1 MAKLGLEPYHF
12 GIEKTKGAALV
23 TPSPDVNASV
33 ESGMRTG
40 MKTGMKTSMKTT
52 DAILSMIKQEP
63 SVSID
68 MLSQATGKARS
79 SIQEAIARL
88 KTAGVIRRVGPDKGG
103 HWEVVEQS
111 SSNGGN
117 DIGS

>member
-1 MAKLGLEPYHF
+1 
-12 GIEKTKGAALV
+12 
-23 TPSPDVNASV
+23 
-33 ESGMRTG
+33 
-40 MKTGMKTSMKTT
+40 MKTSMKTT
-52 DAILSMIKQEP
+52 DAILDMIKDDQ

-68 MLSQATGKARS
+68 MLAQATGRARS

-103 HWEVVEQS
+103 HWEIVKQS

-117 DIGS
+117 DISS